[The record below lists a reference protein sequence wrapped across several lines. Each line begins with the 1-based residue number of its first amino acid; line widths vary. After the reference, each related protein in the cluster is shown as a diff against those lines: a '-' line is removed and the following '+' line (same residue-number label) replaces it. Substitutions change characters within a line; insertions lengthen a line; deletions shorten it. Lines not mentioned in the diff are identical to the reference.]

1 MASTT
6 DMAPNRTAAASKAPA
21 RRAANGPRRAA
32 ARQSQSREDDLSAQ
46 VQQLQSDL
54 KSIAATLATLAEDKV
69 NDAQKVA
76 KREVKNLA
84 SSGQSAIEDVQD
96 EFGQLEKQIKDT
108 IREKPLTA
116 VAGAIALGF
125 VLAVVSR

>member
-6 DMAPNRTAAASKAPA
+6 DMAPNRTAAKAPA

-32 ARQSQSREDDLSAQ
+32 ARQSREDELSAQ
-46 VQQLQSDL
+46 VHQLQTDL
-54 KSIAATLATLAEDKV
+54 KSIAATLANLAEDKMS
-69 NDAQKVA
+69 DAQRLA

-84 SSGQSAIEDVQD
+84 KNSQHAVDDIQD